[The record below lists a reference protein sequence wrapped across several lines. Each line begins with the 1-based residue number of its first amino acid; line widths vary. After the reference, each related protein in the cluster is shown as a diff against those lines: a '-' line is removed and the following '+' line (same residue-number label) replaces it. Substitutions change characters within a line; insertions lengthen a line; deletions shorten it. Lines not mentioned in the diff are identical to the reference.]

1 MFKVLAALAVMVL
14 TAQGAAASAINVV
27 SLLDV
32 QGENDSGLLI
42 GATDEQKAQ
51 YLTDGKVKS
60 QILAF
65 WVNGIL
71 YDAGLRDGHIVAELA
86 KNGVK
91 PSDVKTILLTHL
103 HGDHFGGLVDSE
115 GKAAFPEA
123 EVFVSRPEYDYWV
136 NELKAKNVINAL
148 KLYHVNL
155 FAFGDEVV
163 GGVRA
168 MDTSGHTPGHVS
180 YLVEADGE
188 KLIVAGDIMHF
199 PEIQLPVPDVA
210 VRYDVDPVKAV
221 QSRKF
226 ILDYAAWKNIPVAG
240 MHITPPGV
248 IRVKKSGDGYE
259 KF

>member
-1 MFKVLAALAVMVL
+1 MFRLL
-14 TAQGAAASAINVV
+14 TAVLISALMVSSANASINVI

-42 GATDEQKAQ
+42 GATDAQKSQ

-65 WVNGIL
+65 WVNGVL
-71 YDAGLRDGHIVAELA
+71 YDAGLRDDHIVKALY
-86 KNGVK
+86 KNNVLS
-91 PSDVKTILLTHL
+91 SDVKNILITHL
-103 HGDHFGGLVDSE
+103 HGDHFGGLLDAE
-115 GKAAFPEA
+115 GRANFPNAA
-123 EVFVSRPEYDYWV
+123 VFVSKPEYDYWV
-136 NELKAKNVINAL
+136 NELKNENVINTL
-148 KLYHVNL
+148 NLYPVHT
-155 FAFGDEVV
+155 FAFGDEVIP
-163 GGVRA
+163 GVRA

-180 YLVEADGE
+180 YLVESDGE

-210 VRYDVDPVKAV
+210 VKYDVDPVKAV

-240 MHITPPGV
+240 MHITPPG
-248 IRVKKSGDGYE
+248 IIHVKKSGEGYE

>member
-1 MFKVLAALAVMVL
+1 MFKVFAALTVTLLM
-14 TAQGAAASAINVV
+14 AQGAYASAINVV

-103 HGDHFGGLVDSE
+103 HGDHFGGLVDAE
-115 GKAAFPEA
+115 GKAAFPGA

-136 NELKAKNVINAL
+136 NELKAENVINAL

-163 GGVRA
+163 EGVRA

-180 YLVEADGE
+180 YLIESDGE